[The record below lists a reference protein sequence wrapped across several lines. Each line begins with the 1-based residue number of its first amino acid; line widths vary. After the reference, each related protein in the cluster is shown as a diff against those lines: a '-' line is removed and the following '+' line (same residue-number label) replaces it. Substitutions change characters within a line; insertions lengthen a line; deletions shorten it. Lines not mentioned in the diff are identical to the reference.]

1 MSQPKIIQGGMGV
14 AVSGWK
20 LARTV
25 SRLGQLGVVSGTGL
39 AIILARNL
47 QLGDPDGHLRRAL
60 HQFPIPAV
68 AARVLAQYF
77 IPGGKSPTAP
87 FKSAPCRRSAPA
99 RPWWN

>member
-20 LARTV
+20 LARTI

-47 QLGDPDGHLRRAL
+47 QLGDLDGHLRRAL
-60 HQFPIPAV
+60 QQFPIPAV

-77 IPGGKSPTAP
+77 VPGG
-87 FKSAPCRRSAPA
+87 
-99 RPWWN
+99 

>member
-1 MSQPKIIQGGMGV
+1 MGV

-20 LARTV
+20 LARTI

-47 QLGDPDGHLRRAL
+47 QLGDLDGRLRHAL

-77 IPGGKSPTAP
+77 IPGGKAP
-87 FKSAPCRRSAPA
+87 AGAVQSCRPARRCNPA